1 MALTD
6 TYIKTKTKPAQK
18 VYRIADE
25 KGLCL
30 EVRPNG
36 SKLWRYRY
44 RLDGKAS
51 MFSLGAYPAVTLED
65 ARVDRARCREL
76 VKAGIHP
83 VQDKKARAAADKVA
97 RGNTFKAV
105 SKAWLGEN
113 KPHWSAYY
121 YKQVDRAFKKHLY
134 PTLGDLPIKQVTAPL
149 LRDTINSAAKD
160 APTVAILLRQWV
172 SAVFRYAVM
181 HDLAEHDPAAAL
193 KGLVKRPKVRH
204 NPPLEQKEIP
214 KLIAK
219 LDKYGGYSTT
229 KIAIRLLML
238 TFVRTV
244 ELRAA
249 EWEEID
255 LEAAI
260 WRIPKERMKMGEE
273 HIVPL
278 SDQAVEQLRQL
289 QALTGSRQY
298 LFPNYRNP
306 RTCMTMTT
314 INRSLERMGYAG
326 KFSGHGFR
334 STASTILNEMGCRSD
349 LIEKQLAHTERNMVR
364 ASYNQAQYL
373 DERRDMMQGWADLID
388 QLGRNVVAG
397 NFGKDRAASKT

>member
-1 MALTD
+1 M
-6 TYIKTKTKPAQK
+6 
-18 VYRIADE
+18 
-25 KGLCL
+25 
-30 EVRPNG
+30 
-36 SKLWRYRY
+36 RYFHIETIEG
-44 RLDGKAS
+44 DGGDRV
-51 MFSLGAYPAVTLED
+51 SL
-65 ARVDRARCREL
+65 
-76 VKAGIHP
+76 I
-83 VQDKKARAAADKVA
+83 

-105 SKAWLGEN
+105 SEAWLEEN
-113 KPHWSAYY
+113 KPHWSARYHD
-121 YKQVDRAFKKHLY
+121 QAERAFKKHLY
-134 PTLGDLPIKQVTAPL
+134 PTLEDLPIRQVTAPL
-149 LRDTINSAAKD
+149 LRDTIKTAGKT

-219 LDKYGGYSTT
+219 LDKHGGYATT

-278 SDQAVEQLRQL
+278 SGQAVELLKQLYELSGNRK
-289 QALTGSRQY
+289 Y
-298 LFPNYRNP
+298 LFPNYRSP
-306 RTCMTMTT
+306 RTCMTATT
-314 INRSLERMGYAG
+314 INRALERMGYAG

-334 STASTILNEMGCRSD
+334 STASTILNEMGYRSD
-349 LIEKQLAHTERNMVR
+349 LIEKQLAHTERNTVR

-373 DERRDMMQGWADLID
+373 DERREMMQGWANLID
-388 QLGRNVVAG
+388 QLASGSNVVPG
-397 NFGKDRAASKT
+397 KFGKAKESA